1 MEKKFI
7 KEYYSKNKY
16 EKYFHREFTQTYNS
30 RRKTLLTPDFK
41 RKNNSKK
48 YNRKIFNNERVE
60 KYNIKYIN
68 SKWVEKIILGEWRK
82 IILLIYIRNKSE
94 IFGNYIIF

>member
-1 MEKKFI
+1 MDKKFM

-16 EKYFHREFTQTYNS
+16 EKYFHREFTQTYAS

-48 YNRKIFNNERVE
+48 YNRKLYNNDRFE
-60 KYNIKYIN
+60 KNNTKYIM
-68 SKWVEKIILGEWRK
+68 
-82 IILLIYIRNKSE
+82 NK
-94 IFGNYIIF
+94 